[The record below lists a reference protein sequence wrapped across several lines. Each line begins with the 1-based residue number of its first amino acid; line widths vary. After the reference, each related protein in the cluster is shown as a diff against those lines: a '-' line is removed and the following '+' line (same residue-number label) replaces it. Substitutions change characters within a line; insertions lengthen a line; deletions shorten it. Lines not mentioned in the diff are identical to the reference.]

1 MKKETDSRS
10 SLGKKAIT
18 WALGAF
24 AVCVVVGLIA
34 VAALAAN
41 LPSPDDFSV
50 KKITQSTKIY
60 DRTGEVLLYEIHG
73 EEKRTLIPPE
83 DVPDIVKKATL
94 AAEDADFYNQPAFD
108 WKSIV
113 RAVFVN
119 LQSGR
124 YAQGGS
130 TITQQLAK
138 NIFLTNEKTFTRK
151 AKELILAVQ
160 LENRYTKDEILY
172 FYLNQIPY
180 GSNAYGIEAA
190 AQTFFG
196 KHAKDLELHEAA
208 LIVSLAQA
216 PSYYSPY
223 GFHVDDLMDRKNYV
237 LDQMTKL
244 GYISKDEADAAKR
257 KELVFLPQSIGSIR
271 APHFSLM
278 VKQYLEEKYGDED
291 LTQAGYKVITT
302 LDWKLQEIAERVV
315 AEGAA
320 NNEKN
325 YEGRNA
331 SLVAEDP
338 KTGQILTLVGSRDY
352 FDDTIRGNYNVATQG
367 LRQPGSA
374 LKPYVYLTAFE
385 KGYTPET
392 LLFDAKTEFDTRGGS
407 ESYSPENFDGIFRGP
422 IAMQSA
428 LAQSLN
434 VPAVK
439 TLYLAGLQNSLDTL
453 HNFGITTLNDRDRYS
468 LTLVLGGGEV
478 HLVDLVNAYAT
489 MSQEGVRHDQSIIL
503 KIENT
508 SGDTVEEW
516 KESEGTRVMEPE
528 NPRRINHILS
538 SQELRSGLFQSSLG
552 LTIFPGYDV
561 ALKTGTTQDYRD
573 AWAFGYTPSL
583 TVGVWAGNTD
593 NKPMVRK
600 GGSILAA
607 IPMWSN
613 FLREALKNYPQ
624 ESFPAPD
631 SSPAISKPMLN
642 GDYVWMNNGVPEAHS
657 ILYYVRKDDP
667 RGAWPENPASDPQF
681 PGWEDGVRKWIQE
694 NNPGLTVPGTSGS
707 GSTGTGT
714 GAENG
719 YFPPGSVPLAPGEIR
734 IGVVEPSD
742 GSTMSGPFPI
752 RASISS
758 SDELALIQ
766 LYVNGS
772 LKNQLNIAGKSFE
785 YQYYF
790 YQGLAAENRF
800 EIRVTDQKNR
810 VQSRKFTVYAH

>member
-453 HNFGITTLNDRDRYS
+453 HNFGITT
-468 LTLVLGGGEV
+468 T
-478 HLVDLVNAYAT
+478 
-489 MSQEGVRHDQSIIL
+489 
-503 KIENT
+503 
-508 SGDTVEEW
+508 
-516 KESEGTRVMEPE
+516 
-528 NPRRINHILS
+528 
-538 SQELRSGLFQSSLG
+538 F
-552 LTIFPGYDV
+552 DV
-561 ALKTGTTQDYRD
+561 RD
-573 AWAFGYTPSL
+573 ALS
-583 TVGVWAGNTD
+583 
-593 NKPMVRK
+593 
-600 GGSILAA
+600 
-607 IPMWSN
+607 
-613 FLREALKNYPQ
+613 AL
-624 ESFPAPD
+624 
-631 SSPAISKPMLN
+631 
-642 GDYVWMNNGVPEAHS
+642 
-657 ILYYVRKDDP
+657 
-667 RGAWPENPASDPQF
+667 
-681 PGWEDGVRKWIQE
+681 DG
-694 NNPGLTVPGTSGS
+694 
-707 GSTGTGT
+707 
-714 GAENG
+714 
-719 YFPPGSVPLAPGEIR
+719 
-734 IGVVEPSD
+734 
-742 GSTMSGPFPI
+742 I
-752 RASISS
+752 RAEVADKALVRALNKTADQAKVQASRAIRDAGYKIKAGTIKASIT
-758 SDELALIQ
+758 
-766 LYVNGS
+766 
-772 LKNQLNIAGKSFE
+772 IARP
-785 YQYYF
+785 
-790 YQGLAAENRF
+790 N
-800 EIRVTDQKNR
+800 D
-810 VQSRKFTVYAH
+810 